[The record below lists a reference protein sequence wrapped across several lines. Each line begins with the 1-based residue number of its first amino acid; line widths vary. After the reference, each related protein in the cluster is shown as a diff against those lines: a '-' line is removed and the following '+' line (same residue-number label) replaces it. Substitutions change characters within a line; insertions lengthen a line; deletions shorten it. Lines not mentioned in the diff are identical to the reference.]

1 LPSVTEASLA
11 AEITPSGCGL
21 GEVACGDVVPDL
33 VPFGWRQYAPQGLV
47 DSFEAIEPRG
57 SILVEPAR
65 RFVEQE
71 QPAGPGWAS
80 AAAST
85 TAPPGR
91 N

>member
-1 LPSVTEASLA
+1 
-11 AEITPSGCGL
+11 
-21 GEVACGDVVPDL
+21 VVPDL